1 MFQSCLI
8 KSFYANVTFS
18 FPIDYYESFKSSF
31 AEYWLTCQPVPDTS
45 NPSLQLDLH
54 VEGSAPITLL
64 VRDES
69 RSTKSYQPQDSPTS
83 PLSPFLT
90 RKVRSASPHVEN
102 EKDTLPTPCG
112 GTCCPRGTIKQVSWG
127 STSSLTPSPQP
138 APATPAVSPW
148 VSSLLSISREHL
160 SRFYITSELN
170 Q

>member
-1 MFQSCLI
+1 MQLWVFFSNRFWYREEMILTLL
-8 KSFYANVTFS
+8 KSWVT
-18 FPIDYYESFKSSF
+18 ES
-31 AEYWLTCQPVPDTS
+31 EYYWLICQPVPDVSTS
-45 NPSLQLDLH
+45 SLQLDLH

-69 RSTKSYQPQDSPTS
+69 RSTKSYQPHDSPTS
-83 PLSPFLT
+83 PVSPFLT

-148 VSSLLSISREHL
+148 VGWCS
-160 SRFYITSELN
+160 TWA
-170 Q
+170 